1 MVTYQK
7 FSAYLVFKKLSEGEI
22 GMSVAAK
29 KIAIELFDGVVGLMR
44 DESLRSVKIK
54 PKTVETYQEAIL
66 KSQFRGVAYEESRRI
81 VLCEFGSANDPTRTN
96 LSIIWRQGAQLHV
109 VDFSKSYF
117 KNIPT
122 WHLAALVTAAKRI
135 APWFEGVV
143 TDVIQ
148 VYNADPIITGGNW
161 VEKSN
166 SDCAGWVSFVPSS
179 TVSSMKIVESPTA
192 TKEKES
198 TKEPVNL
205 PNSKRNRKTKSE
217 IEESPL
223 SIVLTGVNPEELA
236 VIDFMRSED
245 FEERLIEEV
254 VAMRRI
260 NATIFTSEFAQK
272 HIPESLS
279 VAKWISFRG
288 KQHLEDGLD
297 AYFSD
302 LPLGVEGP
310 PAGGKDKFWR
320 TLAWLTGHPLL
331 VLPCNGGMNETHLE
345 GTDTLTAKE
354 GMAVSGF
361 RLGYAMIALQA
372 GFIVMFDE
380 VDALD
385 PRYTFLFHQVAAG
398 EKSVVVTG
406 YGTLLVHPKARL
418 GATKNMGEEGSYP
431 MNRAWRSRFSWL
443 RLEPAQDITDILMGN
458 VEGLDICQAETLNAV
473 YVALFRAI
481 TKHELDPKVIT
492 IRGFVDAA
500 KRMVRGKD
508 RNHSLA
514 IGVLNAIENPR
525 WSEKVSA
532 IIQRIA

>member
-1 MVTYQK
+1 
-7 FSAYLVFKKLSEGEI
+7 
-22 GMSVAAK
+22 MSVAAK
-29 KIAIELFDGVVGLMR
+29 KIAMELFPGIVGLIR
-44 DESLRSVKIK
+44 NESSRPVKIQ
-54 PKTVETYQEAIL
+54 PKNWETYKQSISL
-66 KSQFRGVAYEESRRI
+66 SKVRGVAYEQGSNI
-81 VLCEFGSANDPTRTN
+81 VLCELGSASDPTRTS
-96 LSIIWRQGAQLHV
+96 LSIIWRQGTRLHV

-117 KNIPT
+117 KNAPT
-122 WHLAALVTAAKRI
+122 WHLSALVAAAKRI

-143 TDVIQ
+143 TDVVQ
-148 VYNADPIITGGNW
+148 VYNADPVILGGNW
-161 VEKSN
+161 IEKS
-166 SDCAGWVSFVPSS
+166 DAECAGWVSFVPST
-179 TVSSMKIVESPTA
+179 TVVSPMKVVGTTTTVKPKASSSVAVSP
-192 TKEKES
+192 EVPS
-198 TKEPVNL
+198 TK
-205 PNSKRNRKTKSE
+205 RARKTKSE
-217 IEESPL
+217 IAESPL
-223 SIVLTGVNPEELA
+223 TIVLSGENPEEQEI
-236 VIDFMRSED
+236 VNYMRNEY
-245 FEERLIEEV
+245 FEERLIVEV

-260 NATIFTSEFAQK
+260 NATIFTSEFARK
-272 HIPESLS
+272 HIPESLK
-279 VAKWISFRG
+279 VANWVSFKG

-297 AYFSD
+297 AYFTD

-320 TLAWLTGHPLL
+320 TLAWMVGHPLL

-361 RLGYAMIALQA
+361 RLGYAMVALQA

-406 YGTLLVHPKARL
+406 YGTLTVHPKARL

-473 YVALFRAI
+473 YVALFKAI
-481 TKHELDPKVIT
+481 TNHELDPKVIT

-500 KRMVRGKD
+500 KRMLRGKD
-508 RNHSLA
+508 RNHALA